1 MAKKA
6 AAKKAAAKKAPAKKT
21 PAAGRAPDDQP
32 KVPQPSKTH
41 GFRKR

>member
-1 MAKKA
+1 MAAK
-6 AAKKAAAKKAPAKKT
+6 KKAAAKKAPAKKT
-21 PAAGRAPDDQP
+21 TAAGRSPDDKP